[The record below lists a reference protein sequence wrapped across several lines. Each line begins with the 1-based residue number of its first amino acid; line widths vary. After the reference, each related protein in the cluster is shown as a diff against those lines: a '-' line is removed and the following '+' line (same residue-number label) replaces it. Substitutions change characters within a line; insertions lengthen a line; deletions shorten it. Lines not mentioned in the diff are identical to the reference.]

1 MLGTPKHQVATDTK
15 EPTSR
20 RPFSCGA
27 AAQSIPL
34 MATCS
39 LLLRPQRPSTRPG
52 VRLRSS
58 PLAASPTAAKT
69 PLLRD
74 RRGRH
79 HLLHT
84 PQLLSA
90 FLPLLL
96 ALVLPSGAAGFSVSL
111 PSTPA
116 AGDKRRTSDAEPS
129 PDTACARHRGV
140 PHAYALP
147 TALLRSGEA
156 RLGGARHEPR
166 RRRRVPRLAASA
178 RAHRAARARAAE

>member
-1 MLGTPKHQVATDTK
+1 M
-15 EPTSR
+15 
-20 RPFSCGA
+20 A
-27 AAQSIPL
+27 A
-34 MATCS
+34 CS

-74 RRGRH
+74 RRRRH

-129 PDTACARHRGV
+129 PT
-140 PHAYALP
+140 PHALAAEASP
-147 TALLRSGEA
+147 TPTPFPQLYYD
-156 RLGGARHEPR
+156 PV
-166 RRRRVPRLAASA
+166 RRVWAAHDMSLADGAAYRASRQA
-178 RAHRAARARAAE
+178 RGLTAQRGRELQNSCCCSTCE